1 MKDEFPK
8 YMKLGQA
15 LKYLNVGS
23 YSTLYKLIDDGLEVI
38 SIGRSKRISQEAAD
52 RYMESKVVNKQF

>member
-1 MKDEFPK
+1 MKNDFPK
-8 YMKLGQA
+8 YMTLGQT
-15 LKYLNVGS
+15 LEYLNIKA
-23 YSTLYKLIDDGLEVI
+23 YATLYKMIDDGLEVI